1 MSATSNSDTSA
12 REPFQEVGNLRQVE
26 TECSQQ
32 TQSDLHESSGDR
44 AERQQQEEDQTVL
57 DMSNYRYIAKMSE
70 SIGCPNVL
78 KKLQDAGVVDLNLF
92 IDENNNSVGFDELME
107 MVEGVGLTPLEQVG
121 VVTYVLENG
130 YT

>member
-1 MSATSNSDTSA
+1 M
-12 REPFQEVGNLRQVE
+12 
-26 TECSQQ
+26 
-32 TQSDLHESSGDR
+32 
-44 AERQQQEEDQTVL
+44 
-57 DMSNYRYIAKMSE
+57 
-70 SIGCPNVL
+70 L

-121 VVTYVLENG
+121 VVTYVVENG